1 MSDQDRRCGPVGTA
15 TASPA
20 APGAGGGV
28 ADVPSAR
35 RVETARDER
44 ERLSAA
50 GKAKRLA
57 VNMAFIYGGKEAAAI
72 EASTS

>member
-1 MSDQDRRCGPVGTA
+1 
-15 TASPA
+15 
-20 APGAGGGV
+20 
-28 ADVPSAR
+28 VPSAR